1 MDQIEERR
9 KAMEDQVRPDSL
21 QADRAAGL
29 PESELQPAA
38 QIEKFSVAE
47 LTNLRS
53 ELLRGQLD
61 SWQAADLAAN
71 FLAGHGYGA
80 SAENLRAAITSL
92 EMSRCSLDCLQ
103 TALEGVAYIQ

>member
-1 MDQIEERR
+1 M
-9 KAMEDQVRPDSL
+9 KDQVRTMP
-21 QADRAAGL
+21 AGL
-29 PESELQPAA
+29 PLSPQAQPAPR
-38 QIEKFSVAE
+38 IEKFSDAE
-47 LTNLRS
+47 LTSLRS

-80 SAENLRAAITSL
+80 SADNLREAITGI
-92 EMSRCSLDCLQ
+92 EMKHCSLDCLQ

>member
-1 MDQIEERR
+1 
-9 KAMEDQVRPDSL
+9 MEDQVRQDQDQVATP
-21 QADRAAGL
+21 ACL
-29 PESELQPAA
+29 PLKAEALAP
-38 QIEKFSVAE
+38 QIEKFSAAE

-80 SAENLRAAITSL
+80 SSENLREAITSM
-92 EMSRCSLDCLQ
+92 EMSRCSIDCLQ
-103 TALEGVAYIQ
+103 AALEGVAYIQ

>member
-1 MDQIEERR
+1 
-9 KAMEDQVRPDSL
+9 MEDQVRHDPL
-21 QADRAAGL
+21 QANRAADL
-29 PESELQPAA
+29 PLEADAQAA
-38 QIEKFSVAE
+38 PQIEKFSAAE

-80 SAENLRAAITSL
+80 SAENLREALNSM
-92 EMSRCSLDCLQ
+92 EMSRCSIDCLQ
-103 TALEGVAYIQ
+103 AAFEGVAYIQ

>member
-1 MDQIEERR
+1 
-9 KAMEDQVRPDSL
+9 MEDQVRQKQD
-21 QADRAAGL
+21 QAATPADL
-29 PESELQPAA
+29 PLKSEVQLSP
-38 QIEKFSVAE
+38 QIEKFSATE

-80 SAENLRAAITSL
+80 SAENLRQAITSI
-92 EMSRCSLDCLQ
+92 EMSRCSIDCLQ
-103 TALEGVAYIQ
+103 AALEGVAYIQ

>member
-1 MDQIEERR
+1 
-9 KAMEDQVRPDSL
+9 MEDQVRQDQN
-21 QADRAAGL
+21 QAATPAAL
-29 PESELQPAA
+29 PLESEARLSP
-38 QIEKFSVAE
+38 QIEKFSTAE
-47 LTNLRS
+47 LTNLRN

-80 SAENLRAAITSL
+80 SAENLREAITGM
-92 EMSRCSLDCLQ
+92 EMSRCSIDGLQ

>member
-1 MDQIEERR
+1 
-9 KAMEDQVRPDSL
+9 MEDQVRQDPL
-21 QADRAAGL
+21 QAESAAGL
-29 PESELQPAA
+29 PLASAQPAP
-38 QIEKFSVAE
+38 QIEKFSAAE
-47 LTNLRS
+47 LANLRS

-80 SAENLRAAITSL
+80 STENLREAITSL

>member
-1 MDQIEERR
+1 
-9 KAMEDQVRPDSL
+9 MEDQVRHDAL
-21 QADRAAGL
+21 QANRAADL
-29 PESELQPAA
+29 PLEAETQAVP
-38 QIEKFSVAE
+38 QIEKFSAAE

-53 ELLRGQLD
+53 ELMRGQLD

-80 SAENLRAAITSL
+80 SAENLREALISM
-92 EMSRCSLDCLQ
+92 EMSRCSIDCLQ

>member
-1 MDQIEERR
+1 
-9 KAMEDQVRPDSL
+9 MEDQVRHDQDHTATSS
-21 QADRAAGL
+21 GL
-29 PESELQPAA
+29 PLKSEEQLPL
-38 QIEKFSVAE
+38 QIEKFSAAE

-80 SAENLRAAITSL
+80 SAENLREAITSI
-92 EMSRCSLDCLQ
+92 EMSRCSIDCLQ
-103 TALEGVAYIQ
+103 AALEGVAYIQ

>member
-1 MDQIEERR
+1 
-9 KAMEDQVRPDSL
+9 MEDRVRHDAL
-21 QADRAAGL
+21 QANRAADL
-29 PESELQPAA
+29 SLEAETQAVP
-38 QIEKFSVAE
+38 QIEKFSAAE

-53 ELLRGQLD
+53 ELMRGQLD

-80 SAENLRAAITSL
+80 SAENLREALTSM
-92 EMSRCSLDCLQ
+92 EMSRCSIDCLQ

>member
-1 MDQIEERR
+1 
-9 KAMEDQVRPDSL
+9 MEDQVRRDSL
-21 QADRAAGL
+21 QLDRAAAL
-29 PESELQPAA
+29 PESELQPVP
-38 QIEKFSVAE
+38 QIEKFSAAE

-80 SAENLRAAITSL
+80 SAENLRAAISSL
-92 EMSRCSLDCLQ
+92 EMSRCSLDRSEERRVGKECR
-103 TALEGVAYIQ
+103 